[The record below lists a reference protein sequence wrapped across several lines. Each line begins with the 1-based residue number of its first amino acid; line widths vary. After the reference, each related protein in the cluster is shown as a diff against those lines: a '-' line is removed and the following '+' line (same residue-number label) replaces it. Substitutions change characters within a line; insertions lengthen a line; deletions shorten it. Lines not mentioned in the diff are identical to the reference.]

1 MIKCSSGP
9 KLPSNHQNAFPTD
22 IPLEFEVNFKDPYNL
37 ITGVSTDWKFGDGS
51 KSVLRWC
58 KRTISH
64 TFHKEG
70 KYCITVRVNT
80 KFLGK
85 KSFSVKG
92 ISMWKVGRCASQFLQ
107 CKFFFLCNCI
117 SIKCKSLEIFQTLL
131 PVWVINLLSLPLV
144 HCRSESLH
152 FC

>member
-1 MIKCSSGP
+1 MVCTFMKPLFFSGDIHPHLVIKCSFGP

-22 IPLEFEVNFKDPYNL
+22 SSLEFEVNFKDPYNL

-51 KSVLRWC
+51 KSVVRWR

-70 KYCITVRVNT
+70 KYSIWLTVRVNT

-85 KSFSVKG
+85 NSFSLARHLYVKG
-92 ISMWKVGRCASQFLQ
+92 W
-107 CKFFFLCNCI
+107 
-117 SIKCKSLEIFQTLL
+117 
-131 PVWVINLLSLPLV
+131 
-144 HCRSESLH
+144 
-152 FC
+152 

>member
-9 KLPSNHQNAFPTD
+9 KLPSYHQNAFPTD

-51 KSVLRWC
+51 TVVRWP
-58 KRTISH
+58 KRTIYH

-70 KYCITVRVNT
+70 KYCIWLTVRVNT

-85 KSFSVKG
+85 KSFPVAVRDLYVKG
-92 ISMWKVGRCASQFLQ
+92 W
-107 CKFFFLCNCI
+107 
-117 SIKCKSLEIFQTLL
+117 
-131 PVWVINLLSLPLV
+131 
-144 HCRSESLH
+144 
-152 FC
+152 

>member
-51 KSVLRWC
+51 KPVIRWS
-58 KRTISH
+58 KRTIFH

-70 KYCITVRVNT
+70 KYSIWSTVRVNT

-85 KSFSVKG
+85 KSFSVPTHLHVKG
-92 ISMWKVGRCASQFLQ
+92 W
-107 CKFFFLCNCI
+107 
-117 SIKCKSLEIFQTLL
+117 
-131 PVWVINLLSLPLV
+131 
-144 HCRSESLH
+144 
-152 FC
+152 